1 MLLLYCAATDRIC
14 MLNFPYSSIN
24 SLYPDPALY
33 RWKKL
38 ADSKKADRIPLKE
51 DDADVIA
58 GLQTA
63 LANATKKK
71 EKAVSDE
78 DRLSAAA
85 LLEDAKAKIK
95 AVSYLLWLFL
105 YYKLYF
111 LYEILI
117 FHSMISLCV
126 CLFQC
131 FILIVGSKT
140 SF

>member
-1 MLLLYCAATDRIC
+1 MYV
-14 MLNFPYSSIN
+14 NFPYSAIN
-24 SLYPDPALY
+24 SLYPDPSLY

-95 AVSYLLWLFL
+95 AVSYLLWLFY

-111 LYEILI
+111 CMK
-117 FHSMISLCV
+117 F
-126 CLFQC
+126 
-131 FILIVGSKT
+131 
-140 SF
+140 